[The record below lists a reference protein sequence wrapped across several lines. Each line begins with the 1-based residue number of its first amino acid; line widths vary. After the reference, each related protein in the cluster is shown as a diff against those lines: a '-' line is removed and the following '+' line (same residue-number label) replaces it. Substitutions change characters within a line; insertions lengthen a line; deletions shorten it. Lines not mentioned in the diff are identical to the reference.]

1 MVASVC
7 TGGALDDFQACSSP
21 VYLFL
26 AAFLIGGVA
35 IVGVQ
40 ALGLFT
46 LSNELVT
53 GATKSIAPY
62 AFWASTLC
70 AVCAFILTYAPKK

>member
-1 MVASVC
+1 MIFKLVRV
-7 TGGALDDFQACSSP
+7 LF
-21 VYLFL
+21 YLFL